1 MHGLTLNFKYPP
13 SSYEE
18 DNNQSAKS
26 NLPAVREKVKSWV
39 ADGHVTELDTKP
51 FCCITL
57 SLITK
62 IDNSTGKI
70 KHWPCIDMSRYLN
83 PLSLDDPIKLDD
95 LSVAEHLVDRN
106 DFMASL
112 DLKNMFFH
120 VQLHPEFKKY
130 FGFKLPNEDGTDQY
144 YQFTVMAYGIKP
156 AVSTVTRLLKPVKAY
171 LHSLGVKFSIY
182 IDDGRVLASTSVS
195 CWDQFEAAK
204 LILSLAG
211 WNLQMAKT
219 STKPV
224 QSLQYLGFITDTVSM
239 RYFAPPEKLTLI
251 ASTIKECLARIEN
264 SQPFLAREISSILG
278 KLHALSNSHGNC
290 VYMCRAT
297 QHQLGLRHLR
307 RQENHF
313 LQVQQ

>member
-1 MHGLTLNFKYPP
+1 MGHQQLQQHLQAQGFPLPDLSSPVSIHSPTSIAFYKNILKADTWILDLLMHGLTLNFKYPP

-120 VQLHPEFKKY
+120 VQLHPEFKK
-130 FGFKLPNEDGTDQY
+130 
-144 YQFTVMAYGIKP
+144 
-156 AVSTVTRLLKPVKAY
+156 
-171 LHSLGVKFSIY
+171 SIS
-182 IDDGRVLASTSVS
+182 VLNSPTKMV
-195 CWDQFEAAK
+195 
-204 LILSLAG
+204 LI
-211 WNLQMAKT
+211 N
-219 STKPV
+219 
-224 QSLQYLGFITDTVSM
+224 I
-239 RYFAPPEKLTLI
+239 I
-251 ASTIKECLARIEN
+251 N
-264 SQPFLAREISSILG
+264 SQLW
-278 KLHALSNSHGNC
+278 HT
-290 VYMCRAT
+290 V
-297 QHQLGLRHLR
+297 
-307 RQENHF
+307 
-313 LQVQQ
+313 